1 MAFPIPSGDIILIP
15 QSDLHFAGCKL
26 LLRNGSVRRF
36 LLHAGFKDNRLG
48 RHFCRSALCA
58 SRTLQFR

>member
-26 LLRNGSVRRF
+26 LLQNGSVRRF

-48 RHFCRSALCA
+48 RHFCRSA
-58 SRTLQFR
+58 